1 MNGKAPS
8 EFPKHVRSAM
18 EYGTANEQNAVA
30 TIVGK
35 ILPVIH
41 PNVTFFEVGCYV
53 LHDGGNPFMVVN
65 PDGAGQNDVNAKSS
79 FAFEIKCPVPGKL
92 FTTNQHYTIPQ
103 YYIPQLLAEMKALN
117 SDKLYYVC

>member
-1 MNGKAPS
+1 
-8 EFPKHVRSAM
+8 
-18 EYGTANEQNAVA
+18 
-30 TIVGK
+30 
-35 ILPVIH
+35 
-41 PNVTFFEVGCYV
+41 
-53 LHDGGNPFMVVN
+53 MVVS

-117 SDKLYYVC
+117 CDKLYYVCYTPESTTVFEVLFDPLLWDDM